1 MNNTTDTKQNTK
13 KHRFNIVDFVLVTAV
28 IACVIGIAIRY
39 NLNLSMLR
47 GGDKATVTVK
57 IEGLL
62 TEYTSALQE
71 GDAFFYQTTGNPL
84 GTLLSVEAS
93 PAKTRFVAHDGTMT
107 TVNYEDRVD
116 IICTL
121 EVEGY
126 NSANG
131 FMIDGSTYIGSG
143 SNILVR
149 SQHLETQM
157 FVLNVEAAE

>member
-1 MNNTTDTKQNTK
+1 MNTTAETKQSTK
-13 KHRFNIVDFVLVTAV
+13 KHRFNIVDFVLITAV

-47 GGDKATVTVK
+47 GGDKAVITVK
-57 IEGLL
+57 IDGLL
-62 TEYTSALQE
+62 TEYADSLVI
-71 GDAFFYQTTGNPL
+71 GDEYLYQVTGNPL
-84 GTLLSVEAS
+84 GTLLSYETS
-93 PAKTRFVAHDGTMT
+93 PAKKRLPALNGTIT
-107 TVNYEDRVD
+107 TVTYENRVD
-116 IICTL
+116 VICTL

-126 NSANG
+126 HSPNG

-157 FVLNVEAAE
+157 LVLNVEPVQ